1 MGYTHFFYKQRFC
14 FNSTSVL
21 VNFLMNLTSN
31 IVYALLNTNKH
42 NILRHF
48 LCLVYLFQC
57 LDLGLFMSYLC
68 DLFFIIVFFF
78 ILINHIFSL
87 KQTHLI
93 FCTFFRTCPTFFGWS
108 HGWSKRII
116 LTKQKLSLRL
126 LLNPLSANFTKWSNR
141 SKR

>member
-1 MGYTHFFYKQRFC
+1 M
-14 FNSTSVL
+14 L
-21 VNFLMNLTSN
+21 VNVFMNLTSN

-42 NILRHF
+42 IILRHF

-87 KQTHLI
+87 KQTHFLE
-93 FCTFFRTCPTFFGWS
+93 
-108 HGWSKRII
+108 HA
-116 LTKQKLSLRL
+116 L
-126 LLNPLSANFTKWSNR
+126 LFLDDHMDEVSG
-141 SKR
+141 